1 MALKK
6 LVNIQKDLF
15 DPVTPAE
22 YWVITKIESIKQENR
37 TRVELS
43 LYESQEKSK
52 PYGQSENPL
61 TINSHPQPMYTFH
74 TQLTGMDYTRETA
87 YNAIKLLPQ
96 FINAEDC

>member
-6 LVNIQKDLF
+6 LITLQAAPFTDSQQG
-15 DPVTPAE
+15 D
-22 YWVITKIESIKQENR
+22 YWVITRMETEKQNNS

-52 PYGQSENPL
+52 PYVQSGEPL
-61 TINSHPQPMYTFH
+61 MVNSNPQPMYTFH